1 MAYNFKSIADVEVI
15 AEPAESANVL
25 IEENGVI
32 KKAPKTAVGGASN
45 TSVGELA
52 VVSDK
57 GDIIFYPDNFYD
69 KVKTMFEQKSF
80 YTIVCYFIDVSDCVL
95 RRPMT
100 QLYKTEDDS
109 FIVNVDGGY
118 GINIEQDGNVS
129 ISDYG

>member
-1 MAYNFKSIADVEVI
+1 MEFKRLSDVEVV
-15 AEPAESANVL
+15 AEPAEFTNVL

-57 GDIIFYPDNFYD
+57 DNNLSYPDNFYD

-80 YTIVCYFIDVSDCVL
+80 YTIVCYFIDVNDCVL

-118 GINIEQDGNVS
+118 GINICQDGNVS